1 MTKSISRSQVRLI
14 ASTNAIFGADEAC
27 AMLRISR
34 DAMYRLAKDPDDPF
48 LIRMP
53 PYLAALK
60 HEKQV
65 AKSQVKGSK
74 TAKKMPPSQHGNGGQ
89 IIVFTHRHRWWL
101 CRESHTKRNSAAQC
115 GTQKC
120 RSKPY
125 RLIPTRWLQFCRP
138 VTPVAPS
145 FRCRLEPS
153 AAR

>member
-1 MTKSISRSQVRLI
+1 MTKSTSRSQVRLI
-14 ASTNAIFGADEAC
+14 ASTNSIFGADEAC
-27 AMLRISR
+27 AMLHLSR

-65 AKSQVKGSK
+65 AKSQGKGSK
-74 TAKKMPPSQHGNGGQ
+74 KAKKKPPSQHWNGGS
-89 IIVFTHRHRWWL
+89 IFVFTHQCRWWL
-101 CRESHTKRNSAAQC
+101 CHDSLTKRNSAAQC

-125 RLIPTRWLQFCRP
+125 RLTPTQ
-138 VTPVAPS
+138 
-145 FRCRLEPS
+145 
-153 AAR
+153 

>member
-65 AKSQVKGSK
+65 AKSQGKGSK
-74 TAKKMPPSQHGNGGQ
+74 KAKKKPPSQHWNRGS
-89 IIVFTHRHRWWL
+89 IIVFTHRRRWRL
-101 CRESHTKRNSAAQC
+101 CRDSRTKRNSPAQWALKNA
-115 GTQKC
+115 GQNPISLLPLGGYSFAVSSLQLHPVFGGI
-120 RSKPY
+120 SK
-125 RLIPTRWLQFCRP
+125 
-138 VTPVAPS
+138 
-145 FRCRLEPS
+145 
-153 AAR
+153 